1 MYFTVNRGNMK
12 LKAIIL
18 SMLILCISSVSAYA
32 AQLPRDMKDYL
43 QAQKKVPSIRFDGIV
58 IYNNDVMYL
67 PVIPAYPEKVDTLKI
82 VKTYPLNQSMDS
94 LPDMVLFNNNYALLK
109 IIKAGSNVLTVRNMT
124 DIPSE
129 ILTGSLPQ
137 DIVVP
142 RGLVFPE
149 NLAGILGDVQIP
161 FVGSAKSQS
170 FVSGRRSIPLPT
182 GKRVDNTKKYQV
194 PAALK
199 NKLFFVNNFQTEYL
213 QVFSSS
219 VSEPL
224 YSLKTS
230 GVMKDVKSFQNGKY
244 LIAATN
250 RQKNLDIIDVADEYV
265 VKHIDLTACPSEIV
279 VDEANN
285 LAYVASV
292 DDESLFII
300 DLNSFSIKEK
310 VQLVGSPQRMSLSK
324 DGTMLAYVDIKTS
337 DIYILDLKNDYE
349 NKLISNYPN
358 VTKLIL
364 DDGVV
369 YAVARTAPK
378 LRVIQFDL
386 YQNNKTAKT
395 KKDKRHDKDI
405 NDEEKNAP
413 ENLTEDIYTN
423 FEYVAARQKES
434 EQNGKEET
442 VNYATSIKDVPVGI
456 KPVDMVVYN
465 GNLYVLCAGD
475 NSVYTYNIA
484 GGEVVSSKLPV
495 DGFSKTFTIVPNS
508 NLAVIT
514 NMGDLKYVVYD
525 MAQGKSIQT
534 MPVSEY
540 INSIN
545 ILERR
550 NGN

>member
-1 MYFTVNRGNMK
+1 MK

-279 VDEANN
+279 VDDANN

-405 NDEEKNAP
+405 NDEEKSAP

>member
-1 MYFTVNRGNMK
+1 MK

-244 LIAATN
+244 MIAATN

-279 VDEANN
+279 VDDANN

-300 DLNSFSIKEK
+300 DLTSFSIKEK

-358 VTKLIL
+358 ATKLIL

-369 YAVARTAPK
+369 YVVARTAPK

-395 KKDKRHDKDI
+395 KKDKLHDKDI
-405 NDEEKNAP
+405 NDEEKSAP

-442 VNYATSIKDVPVGI
+442 VNYATSIRDIPVGI
-456 KPVDMVVYN
+456 KPVDMAVYN

-475 NSVYTYNIA
+475 NTVYTYNIA

-495 DGFSKTFTIVPNS
+495 DGFSKAFTIVPDS

-525 MAQGKSIQT
+525 MAQGKAIQT

>member
-1 MYFTVNRGNMK
+1 MK

-279 VDEANN
+279 VDDANN

-358 VTKLIL
+358 ATKLIL

-369 YAVARTAPK
+369 YVVARTAPK

-395 KKDKRHDKDI
+395 KKDKLHDKDI
-405 NDEEKNAP
+405 NDEEKSAP

-442 VNYATSIKDVPVGI
+442 VNYATSIRDIPVGI
-456 KPVDMVVYN
+456 KPVDMAVYN

-475 NSVYTYNIA
+475 NTVYTYNIA

-495 DGFSKTFTIVPNS
+495 DGFSKAFTIVPDS

-525 MAQGKSIQT
+525 MAQGKAIQT

>member
-1 MYFTVNRGNMK
+1 MK

-279 VDEANN
+279 VDDANN

-300 DLNSFSIKEK
+300 DLTSFSIKEK

-337 DIYILDLKNDYE
+337 DIYILDLKNEYE

-358 VTKLIL
+358 ATKLIL

-369 YAVARTAPK
+369 YVVARTAPK

-395 KKDKRHDKDI
+395 KKDKLHDKDI
-405 NDEEKNAP
+405 NDEEKSAP

-442 VNYATSIKDVPVGI
+442 VNYATSIRDIPVGI
-456 KPVDMVVYN
+456 KPVDMAVYN

-475 NSVYTYNIA
+475 NTVYTYNIA

-495 DGFSKTFTIVPNS
+495 DGFSKAFTIVPDS

-525 MAQGKSIQT
+525 MAQGKAIQT

>member
-1 MYFTVNRGNMK
+1 MK

-279 VDEANN
+279 VDDANN

-300 DLNSFSIKEK
+300 DLTSFSIKEK

-337 DIYILDLKNDYE
+337 DIYILDLKNEYE

-358 VTKLIL
+358 ATKLIL

-369 YAVARTAPK
+369 YVVARTAPK

-395 KKDKRHDKDI
+395 RKDKRHDKDI
-405 NDEEKNAP
+405 NDEEKSAP

-442 VNYATSIKDVPVGI
+442 VNYATSIRDIPVGI
-456 KPVDMVVYN
+456 KPVDMAVYN

-475 NSVYTYNIA
+475 NTVYTYNIA

-495 DGFSKTFTIVPNS
+495 DGFSKAFTIVPDS

-525 MAQGKSIQT
+525 MSQGKAIQT

>member
-1 MYFTVNRGNMK
+1 MK

-279 VDEANN
+279 VDEAHN

>member
-1 MYFTVNRGNMK
+1 MK

-161 FVGSAKSQS
+161 FVGSAKSQG

>member
-1 MYFTVNRGNMK
+1 MK

-32 AQLPRDMKDYL
+32 VQLPRDMKDYL

-279 VDEANN
+279 VDDANN

-300 DLNSFSIKEK
+300 DLNSFAIKEK

-358 VTKLIL
+358 ATKLIL

-369 YAVARTAPK
+369 YVVARTAPK

-395 KKDKRHDKDI
+395 KKDKLHDKDI
-405 NDEEKNAP
+405 NDEEKSAP

-442 VNYATSIKDVPVGI
+442 VNYATSIRDIPVGI
-456 KPVDMVVYN
+456 KPVDMAVYN

-475 NSVYTYNIA
+475 NTVYTYNIA

-495 DGFSKTFTIVPNS
+495 DGFSKAFTIVPDS

-525 MAQGKSIQT
+525 MAQGKAIQT

>member
-1 MYFTVNRGNMK
+1 MK

-279 VDEANN
+279 VDDANN

-300 DLNSFSIKEK
+300 DLTSFSIKEK

-358 VTKLIL
+358 ATKLIL

-369 YAVARTAPK
+369 YVVARTAPK

-395 KKDKRHDKDI
+395 KKDKLHDKDI
-405 NDEEKNAP
+405 NDEEKSAP

-442 VNYATSIKDVPVGI
+442 VNYATSIRDIPVGI
-456 KPVDMVVYN
+456 KPVDMAVYN

-475 NSVYTYNIA
+475 NTVYTYNIA

-495 DGFSKTFTIVPNS
+495 DGFSKAFTIVPDS

-525 MAQGKSIQT
+525 MSQGKAIQT

>member
-1 MYFTVNRGNMK
+1 MK

-279 VDEANN
+279 VDDANN

-300 DLNSFSIKEK
+300 DLNSFAIKEK

-358 VTKLIL
+358 ATKLIL

-369 YAVARTAPK
+369 YVVARTAPK

-395 KKDKRHDKDI
+395 KKDKLHDKDI
-405 NDEEKNAP
+405 NDEEKSAP

-442 VNYATSIKDVPVGI
+442 VNYATSIRDIPVGI
-456 KPVDMVVYN
+456 KPVDMAVYN

-475 NSVYTYNIA
+475 NTVYTYNIA

-495 DGFSKTFTIVPNS
+495 DGFSKAFTIVPDS

-525 MAQGKSIQT
+525 MAQGKAIQT

>member
-1 MYFTVNRGNMK
+1 MK

-43 QAQKKVPSIRFDGIV
+43 QSQKKVPSIRFDGIV

-279 VDEANN
+279 VDDANN

-300 DLNSFSIKEK
+300 DLNSFAIKEK

-358 VTKLIL
+358 ATKLIL

-369 YAVARTAPK
+369 FVVARTAPK

-395 KKDKRHDKDI
+395 KKDKLHDKDI
-405 NDEEKNAP
+405 NDEEKSAP

-442 VNYATSIKDVPVGI
+442 VNYATSIKDVPVGV

-484 GGEVVSSKLPV
+484 GGEVVSYKLPV
-495 DGFSKTFTIVPNS
+495 DGFSKAFTIVPDS

-525 MAQGKSIQT
+525 MAQGKAIQT

>member
-1 MYFTVNRGNMK
+1 MK

-43 QAQKKVPSIRFDGIV
+43 QSQKKVPSIRFDGIV

-182 GKRVDNTKKYQV
+182 GKRIDNTKKYQV
-194 PAALK
+194 PSALK

-279 VDEANN
+279 VDDANN

-300 DLNSFSIKEK
+300 DLNSFAIKEK

-358 VTKLIL
+358 ATKLIL

-369 YAVARTAPK
+369 YVVARTAPK

-395 KKDKRHDKDI
+395 RKDKRHDKDI
-405 NDEEKNAP
+405 NDEEKSAP

-434 EQNGKEET
+434 EENGKEET
-442 VNYATSIKDVPVGI
+442 INYATSIKDVPVGI
-456 KPVDMVVYN
+456 KPVDMALYN

-475 NSVYTYNIA
+475 NTVYTYNIA
-484 GGEVVSSKLPV
+484 GGDVVSSKLPV
-495 DGFSKTFTIVPNS
+495 DGFSKAFTIVPDS

-525 MAQGKSIQT
+525 MSQGKAIQT

>member
-1 MYFTVNRGNMK
+1 MK

-265 VKHIDLTACPSEIV
+265 VKHIDLTAFPSEIV
-279 VDEANN
+279 VDDANN

-300 DLNSFSIKEK
+300 DLTSFAIKEK

-337 DIYILDLKNDYE
+337 DIYILDLKNEYE

-358 VTKLIL
+358 ATKLIL

-369 YAVARTAPK
+369 YVVARTAPK
-378 LRVIQFDL
+378 LRVIRFDL

-395 KKDKRHDKDI
+395 KKDKLHDKDI
-405 NDEEKNAP
+405 SDEEKSAP

-442 VNYATSIKDVPVGI
+442 VNYATSIRDIPVGI
-456 KPVDMVVYN
+456 KPVDMAVYN

-475 NSVYTYNIA
+475 NTVYTYNIA

-495 DGFSKTFTIVPNS
+495 DGFSKAFTIVPDS

-525 MAQGKSIQT
+525 MSQGKVIQT

>member
-1 MYFTVNRGNMK
+1 MK

-279 VDEANN
+279 VDDANN

>member
-279 VDEANN
+279 VDDANN

-300 DLNSFSIKEK
+300 DLTSFSIKEK

-358 VTKLIL
+358 ATKLIL

-369 YAVARTAPK
+369 YVVARTAPK

-395 KKDKRHDKDI
+395 KKDKLHDKDI
-405 NDEEKNAP
+405 NDEEKA
-413 ENLTEDIYTN
+413 
-423 FEYVAARQKES
+423 
-434 EQNGKEET
+434 
-442 VNYATSIKDVPVGI
+442 
-456 KPVDMVVYN
+456 
-465 GNLYVLCAGD
+465 
-475 NSVYTYNIA
+475 
-484 GGEVVSSKLPV
+484 LP
-495 DGFSKTFTIVPNS
+495 KI
-508 NLAVIT
+508 
-514 NMGDLKYVVYD
+514 
-525 MAQGKSIQT
+525 
-534 MPVSEY
+534 
-540 INSIN
+540 
-545 ILERR
+545 
-550 NGN
+550 

>member
-1 MYFTVNRGNMK
+1 MK